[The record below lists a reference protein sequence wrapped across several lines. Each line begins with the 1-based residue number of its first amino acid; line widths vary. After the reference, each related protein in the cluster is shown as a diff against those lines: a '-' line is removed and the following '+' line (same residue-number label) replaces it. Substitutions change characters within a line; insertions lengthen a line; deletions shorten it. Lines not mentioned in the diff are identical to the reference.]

1 MKYLSH
7 RLSAA
12 MWARVLLLWLM
23 LSVGAVVVGGIALW
37 LGNFMHSNVRTE
49 LESQQIT
56 FTAADRL
63 TEAESAIP
71 GALENA
77 GLPLTTGNQAQVYAN
92 IIGLHMR
99 TAAEAAGYPGEVYA
113 TLGGVQR
120 ELRDA
125 LATATESGDEAAIEE
140 AQANLDAVNNLRNTM
155 LTGNNLRGNLFS
167 AYGWDNVATGIT
179 AAGAAVVLL
188 GLVFFGLFL
197 YERSRGHLPPTD
209 VK

>member
-37 LGNFMHSNVRTE
+37 LGNFMHSNVRAE

-63 TEAESAIP
+63 SDAERAIP
-71 GALENA
+71 GVVENA

-92 IIGLHMR
+92 IIGLHMQ
-99 TAAEAAGYPGEVYA
+99 TSAETAGYPGEVYA
-113 TLGGVQR
+113 SLGGIQR
-120 ELRDA
+120 ELRAA
-125 LATATESGDEAAIEE
+125 LAEATESGDEAAIEE
-140 AQANLDAVNNLRNTM
+140 AKAKLDAVNNLRNTM

-179 AAGAAVVLL
+179 TAGIAVIVL
-188 GLVFFGLFL
+188 GLAFFGLFL

-209 VK
+209 AR

>member
-23 LSVGAVVVGGIALW
+23 LSIGAVVVGGIALW
-37 LGNFMHSNVRTE
+37 LGNFMHSNVRAE

-63 TEAESAIP
+63 SDEERAIP
-71 GALENA
+71 GAVENA
-77 GLPLTTGNQAQVYAN
+77 GLTLTTGNQAQVYAN

-99 TAAEAAGYPGEVYA
+99 TAAETAGYPGEVYA

-120 ELRDA
+120 ELRAA
-125 LATATESGDEAAIEE
+125 LAEATESGDEAAIAE
-140 AQANLDAVNNLRNTM
+140 AQAELDAVNNLRNTM

-179 AAGAAVVLL
+179 VAGAAVVLL

-197 YERSRGHLPPTD
+197 YERSRGHLPPTEA
-209 VK
+209 

>member
-37 LGNFMHSNVRTE
+37 LGSFMHSNVRAE

-56 FTAADRL
+56 FTAEDRL
-63 TEAESAIP
+63 SDAEREIP
-71 GALENA
+71 GAIENA
-77 GLPLTTGNQAQVYAN
+77 GEPLVTGNQAQVYAN

-99 TAAEAAGYPGEVYA
+99 QAAEAAGYPGEVYA

-120 ELRDA
+120 ELRTA
-125 LATATESGDEAAIEE
+125 LAEATESGDEAAIAE

-179 AAGAAVVLL
+179 VAGAAVILL
-188 GLVFFGLFL
+188 GIVFFGLFL
-197 YERSRGHLPPTD
+197 YERSRGHLPPTQA
-209 VK
+209 